1 MERTVAER
9 LHGSWRVNRTYLP
22 VAVLLAWALLAAPS
36 DQALAVQLPPEIQ
49 ADLYEEQLEQRL
61 EERDF
66 EGAQETLDQIRMLRQ
81 DHGLEIPDVFYFQ
94 YAEVLQQLG
103 LYEAAVEELTRYL
116 TLAGQEGEHYQTALT
131 MLIESRESLE
141 DLLGQA
147 ARAGAPEM
155 VVIPAGRF
163 RMGCVSGRYCKDDEL
178 PVHEVRVASF
188 ALSKYEVTREEYAAF
203 VVATRHTMSADC
215 IGGGGY
221 ALDPDERVLQVT
233 DDGSWSDPGFE
244 QGDGHPVV
252 CVIWEDAQAYAR
264 WLSEQTGQDYRLPS
278 EAEWEYA
285 ARAGTTT
292 DYTWGND
299 DDEMCRY
306 ANGPDH
312 SLRAAAGVM
321 MQAAMFDFWYNDCGD
336 GVAWTAPVG
345 SYVPNDF
352 GLHDMVGNVSEWVE
366 DCWHENYAGAPTD
379 GTAWISGGDCGDR
392 VLRGGSWNSF
402 RGHNSADRR
411 GYSTGERDSNYGFRV
426 ARTLTP

>member
-9 LHGSWRVNRTYLP
+9 LHGSWRVNRTSLP

-116 TLAGQEGEHYQTALT
+116 TLAGQEGEHYQAALT

-163 RMGCVSGRYCKDDEL
+163 QMGCVSGRSCGDDEL
-178 PVHEVRVASF
+178 PVHEVAVASF

-215 IGGGGY
+215 IGGGY
-221 ALDPDERVLQVT
+221 ALDDERVLQVT
-233 DDGSWSDPGFE
+233 DDGSWRDPGFE

-252 CVIWEDAQAYAR
+252 CVSWEDAQVYVR

-292 DYTWGND
+292 YYTWGND

-306 ANGPDH
+306 ANGPDY

-321 MQAAMFDFWYNDCGD
+321 MQAALFDFWYNDCGD

-366 DCWHENYAGAPTD
+366 DCWHENYAGAPSD
-379 GTAWISGGDCGDR
+379 GTAWTSGGDCGDR
-392 VLRGGSWNSF
+392 VLRGGYWNHF
-402 RGHNSADRR
+402 TGHNSADRR
-411 GYSTGERDSNYGFRV
+411 GYSTGERYSGFGFRV